1 MTKESFTSWLEKLK
15 MAWEGK
21 NPEGAPNLCA
31 ENFIWYETPFTDPIK
46 TKENL
51 LEEWK
56 TISDHE
62 NIQFSYKILSVNQN
76 IGFAHW
82 SAAFT
87 RISTKENV
95 EMDGVFMVK
104 LDDKGLCMEFHQWYN
119 IRDESTTKG

>member
-1 MTKESFTSWLEKLK
+1 MTKESFTFWLEKLK
-15 MAWEGK
+15 MAWEEK
-21 NPEGAPNLCA
+21 NPEGAPDLCA
-31 ENFIWYETPFTDPIK
+31 EKFIWYETPFTDPIK
-46 TKENL
+46 TKEDL

-87 RISTKENV
+87 RISTKETV

-104 LDDKGLCMEFHQWYN
+104 LDDKGLCTEFHQWYN
-119 IRDESTTKG
+119 TK